1 MDEMR
6 KSETTQERVEQNTKV
21 GDKVGRNGTEQ
32 ERTRP
37 NEKEHNKM
45 KITRHNDKEPDK
57 TRSSETAQYKNENK
71 HDKT

>member
-1 MDEMR
+1 MR

-37 NEKEHNKM
+37 NEKEHDETT
-45 KITRHNDKEPDK
+45 IATHNDKE
-57 TRSSETAQYKNENK
+57 
-71 HDKT
+71 